1 MHSTWSPILFVA
13 LLSASVLITSGTNAS
28 AEECRSVYVIGN
40 TRQIVDCP
48 ADQKFDY
55 CITRTSLVDRTGL
68 LTGRLDFF
76 EDSSRGSKH
85 PDAPSMNLY
94 VGVSKITTEEGVL
107 DLTEHGLFDTDSLE
121 FAGLATITGGTGQL
135 AGYAGT
141 VANVGNS
148 EGPVQITGTIC
159 KE

>member
-1 MHSTWSPILFVA
+1 MHRTFNLLLFTS
-13 LLSASVLITSGTNAS
+13 LLSASLLFTNGTNAS
-28 AEECRSVYVIGN
+28 AEECRSIYVIGN
-40 TRQIVDCP
+40 VREIVDCP

-55 CITRTSLVDRTGL
+55 CITRTSLVDRSGL
-68 LTGRLDFF
+68 LTGRLEFF

-85 PDAPSMNLY
+85 PDKPSMNLY
-94 VGVSKITTEEGVL
+94 VGVSKITTQGGVL
-107 DLTEHGLFDTDSLE
+107 DLTEYGLFNTESLE
-121 FAGLATITGGTGQL
+121 FAGLATIIGSTGEL
-135 AGYAGT
+135 AGYTGP